1 MIYMR
6 NLKGEQNTKEGDF
19 ELFISKFF
27 TLMND
32 KLTSLIVKH
41 DLMWLV
47 NKMAWNKTSSLDRI
61 VSEVFIMFW
70 EVVGDDYCWHDLNT
84 NTKKKVT
91 SQGN

>member
-47 NKMAWNKTSSLDRI
+47 NKMA
-61 VSEVFIMFW
+61 
-70 EVVGDDYCWHDLNT
+70 
-84 NTKKKVT
+84 
-91 SQGN
+91 